1 MKGSSCGSI
10 GNALLENG
18 TKTAERCQKDHQ
30 NHLTNKAN
38 VSVFKRSKIN
48 RGELPRHCGWPP
60 PKLYTVSNGIVFS
73 Y

>member
-1 MKGSSCGSI
+1 MHCWKMAQRQQTDMSKRPS
-10 GNALLENG
+10 
-18 TKTAERCQKDHQ
+18 
-30 NHLTNKAN
+30 N

-48 RGELPRHCGWPP
+48 RGELPGHCGWPP